1 MKYTEFHRIIRRNGW
16 VEVRQEGSHKIYS
29 KEGYPNESVP
39 FHKGGELYEPL
50 RRRISKEMGLK

>member
-29 KEGYPNESVP
+29 KEGCPNVSVP
-39 FHKGGELYEPL
+39 FHQGKEIYEPL
-50 RRRISKEMGLK
+50 RRRISKEMGLE

>member
-29 KEGYPNESVP
+29 KEGYPDKSVP
-39 FHKGGELYEPL
+39 FHKGKEIYEPL
-50 RRRISKEMGLK
+50 RRRISKEMGL